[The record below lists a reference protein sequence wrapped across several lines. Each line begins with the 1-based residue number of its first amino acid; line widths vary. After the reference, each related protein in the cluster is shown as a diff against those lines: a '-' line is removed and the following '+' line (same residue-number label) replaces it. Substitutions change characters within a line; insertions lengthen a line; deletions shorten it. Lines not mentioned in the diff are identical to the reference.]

1 MNQPSPSSKKAKNA
15 SSRIINGK
23 PTVPVITPP
32 PPPPPPPQPII
43 SYYLQ
48 QFPTTIMHQEIRLL
62 CIVIA
67 LINVITGFVLYSKE
81 HKDGITVSSGTR
93 RKAIITCTMM
103 SIIASGIA
111 FSLMMIEL
119 LESS

>member
-1 MNQPSPSSKKAKNA
+1 
-15 SSRIINGK
+15 
-23 PTVPVITPP
+23 
-32 PPPPPPPQPII
+32 
-43 SYYLQ
+43 
-48 QFPTTIMHQEIRLL
+48 MHQEIRLL

-67 LINVITGFVLYSKE
+67 LINIITGFVLYSKE